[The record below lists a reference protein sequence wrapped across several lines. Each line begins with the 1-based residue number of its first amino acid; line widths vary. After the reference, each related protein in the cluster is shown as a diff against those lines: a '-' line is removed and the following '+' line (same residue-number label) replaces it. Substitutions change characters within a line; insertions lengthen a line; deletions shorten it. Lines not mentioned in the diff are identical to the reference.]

1 MACSLIDSVFE
12 DITKIDSGHRDI
24 VTFHTKTILDLSN
37 IPCEFAEAMKEY
49 EKYKANNNFSYVIA
63 KYSKLIMSNQI
74 AELQKLEDDY
84 WK

>member
-1 MACSLIDSVFE
+1 M
-12 DITKIDSGHRDI
+12 
-24 VTFHTKTILDLSN
+24 SN